1 MEVPM
6 TELNDTYTDLT
17 SNINCKEISTMN
29 EPELTKPELNGEP
42 DIQPSRFDDDDT
54 PANTG
59 KTIPS
64 LLKMSPLMPS
74 PLIPAIL
81 NADPMLA
88 ADVKNRADA
97 DEERRIERLRENG
110 AQGGRP
116 RIERTLL
123 AQQCI
128 DAEFAKHGQLL
139 LRYYRGGWYQYLD
152 GCFVPMVDDDV
163 KMKVSGWLISSKAA
177 DVSASIVNDILVNL
191 KSNVLCGLPQDKY
204 TMPCFIST
212 GESAFEFI
220 SMKNGIINI
229 DEIADAME
237 KGLTPPAPRPHTP
250 DLFSTVRL
258 PFVFDPTATC
268 PKFETYLEGVQP
280 KSENR
285 EILQMLAGLLLTSD
299 MRYNVAFFIYG
310 ESGTGKTIFMDIL
323 ECLVGTENCCC
334 VPLAIFGNKF
344 GTADLT
350 EKKANL
356 CDEAPIIPET
366 GRFSD
371 IESVFKAVANG
382 RPINVQRKGVEPWTA
397 NATAHCVFASNNLPT
412 LTDRSN
418 GVWDRM
424 RIIPFNVKFRGTDRQ
439 DLYLFDKLK
448 AELPGILNWA
458 LRGLVKLHALT
469 SDQQEKKTFP
479 QCAEGAAL
487 LAKMREESD
496 REQKFLREETK
507 TASSDTYLGAL
518 KMYDNYKSWAERRGY
533 RAVGYDKFRD
543 AVLRVYPNIGSG
555 RKIVDGRK
563 DTVFFGID
571 WIPDHPGYTTAAI
584 PIILPGP
591 KKPGCASDEGDRQPD
606 LGF

>member
-1 MEVPM
+1 MSKLKNM
-6 TELNDTYTDLT
+6 YD
-17 SNINCKEISTMN
+17 
-29 EPELTKPELNGEP
+29 
-42 DIQPSRFDDDDT
+42 DI
-54 PANTG
+54 PANIG
-59 KTIPS
+59 KAIPR
-64 LLKMSPLMPS
+64 LPKTSPLMQS

-139 LRYYRGGWYQYLD
+139 LRYYRGGWYQYID
-152 GCFVPMVDDDV
+152 GSFSLIPEKDV
-163 KMKVSGWLISSKAA
+163 RMEVSGWLINSGAA
-177 DVSASIVNDILVNL
+177 DVSASLLNDIIVNMQ
-191 KSNVLCGLPQDKY
+191 SNALCGLPQCKY

-212 GESAFEFI
+212 GESAFEFV

-268 PKFETYLEGVQP
+268 PKFEAYLEGVQP
-280 KSENR
+280 KPENR

-323 ECLVGTENCCC
+323 ECLVGKENCCC
-334 VPLAIFGNKF
+334 VPLAIFGNTF

-350 EKKANL
+350 EKKVNL

-366 GRFSD
+366 GKYSD

-397 NATAHCVFASNNLPT
+397 NATAHCVFASNNLPI

-448 AELPGILNWA
+448 EELPGILNWA

-469 SDQQEKKTFP
+469 ADQQEKKTFP
-479 QCAEGAAL
+479 QCTEGAAL
-487 LAKMREESD
+487 LAKMREDSD
-496 REQKFLREETK
+496 REQKFLREETQMAIPDK
-507 TASSDTYLGAL
+507 FLGAL
-518 KMYDNYKSWAERRGY
+518 DLYDNYKQWMSDRGY
-533 RAVGYDKFRD
+533 YPVGYDKFRD
-543 AVLRVYPNIGSG
+543 AILRVYPNISSG
-555 RKIVDGRK
+555 RKTIRRRK
-563 DTVFFGID
+563 DTVFYGID
-571 WIPDHPGYTTAAI
+571 WLPDPPESKPTTIPTV
-584 PIILPGP
+584 PIVHCEQGN
-591 KKPGCASDEGDRQPD
+591 ASYEWDTQPD

>member
-1 MEVPM
+1 MP
-6 TELNDTYTDLT
+6 ELNNTYTELT
-17 SNINCKEISTMN
+17 SNINRKEISTMN
-29 EPELTKPELNGEP
+29 ELELTKPELTKSELTKSELNGKL
-42 DIQPSRFDDDDT
+42 DIQPSLFDDNDT
-54 PANTG
+54 PAN
-59 KTIPS
+59 KENAIPS
-64 LLKMSPLMPS
+64 LLKVS

-123 AQQCI
+123 AQQCV

-139 LRYYRGGWYQYLD
+139 LRYYRGGWFQYID

-177 DVSASIVNDILVNL
+177 DVSASLVNDILVNL
-191 KSNVLCGLPQDKY
+191 KSNALCGLPQDKY
-204 TMPCFIST
+204 ANPCFIST
-212 GESAFEFI
+212 GESAFGFV

-229 DEIADAME
+229 DEIASALE
-237 KGLTPPAPRPHTP
+237 NGLIPPAVRPHTP
-250 DLFSTVRL
+250 DLFTTVRL
-258 PFVFDPTATC
+258 PYEYDPTATC
-268 PKFETYLEGVQP
+268 PKFEAYLEGVQP
-280 KSENR
+280 KAENR

-310 ESGTGKTIFMDIL
+310 ESGTGKTVFMDIL
-323 ECLVGTENCCC
+323 ESLVGKENSCC
-334 VPLAIFGNKF
+334 VPLAIFAKSF

-350 EKKANL
+350 EKRANL
-356 CDEAPIIPET
+356 VDEAPIIPDT

-371 IESVFKAVANG
+371 IESVFKAVTNG

-424 RIIPFNVKFRGTDRQ
+424 RIIPFNVKFRGSDRQ
-439 DLYLFDKLK
+439 DLYLLDKLK

-458 LRGLVKLHALT
+458 LRGLVKLHAQT

-479 QCAEGAAL
+479 QCAEGASL

-507 TASSDTYLGAL
+507 AADSKVYLVAL
-518 KMYDNYKSWAERRGY
+518 NLYDNYKSWAERRGY

-543 AVLRVYPNIGSG
+543 AVLRVYPDIDSG
-555 RKIVDGRK
+555 RKTTHGQK
-563 DTVFFGID
+563 DTVFYGID
-571 WIPDHPGYTTAAI
+571 WIPEHTTVTP
-584 PIILPGP
+584 PIVPPVLRKRRGV
-591 KKPGCASDEGDRQPD
+591 SDEGGGQPAH
-606 LGF
+606 GF